1 MTTPMTDAVHKHRLR
16 HLLRFLHDS
25 ANIRAEEEQ
34 RWLDKCADWAFGSV
48 PAVYHA
54 RERDADTWRSFS
66 RIRPHAKELLGVAK
80 SQLQHLPDD
89 VVKPWWAHDLT
100 ELDEALAQIDKLQRE
115 WIEIREV
122 LPPDAVPGTEEYD
135 EEIAERNHEA
145 WPWLSVWSDAGRTII
160 TINMAADQAGS
171 RTAPAPA
178 VAQVPAASR
187 AATVRR

>member
-1 MTTPMTDAVHKHRLR
+1 MTTPMTDTVHKHRLR
-16 HLLRFLHDS
+16 QLLRFLHDS
-25 ANIRAEEEQ
+25 ADIRAEEEQ
-34 RWLDKCADWAFGSV
+34 HWLDKCADWDFGSV
-48 PAVYHA
+48 SAVYHA
-54 RERDADTWRSFS
+54 RERDGGTWRSFS
-66 RIRPHAKELLGVAK
+66 RVRPHAKELLEVAQT
-80 SQLQHLPDD
+80 QLRHLPDD
-89 VVKPWWAHDLT
+89 VVKPRWAQDLT
-100 ELDEALAQIDKLQRE
+100 ALGEALAQIDKLQRE

-122 LPPDAVPGTEEYD
+122 LPPDAVPGTERYD

-178 VAQVPAASR
+178 VAQVPVASR